1 MKIEKKGNFNL
12 YSHPRLARKKP
23 THVNIM
29 RFLLITWYFSLSNLS
44 WIVINRRS
52 NRLQR
57 KQEHKYDLYYCTCI
71 QRQHQNV
78 MTTSKCD
85 ENNKLAYMGQQSV
98 SMLFNTFLMST
109 VINSNCT
116 NTWQN
121 GISLFCICD
130 PMAPR
135 VIHPLHP
142 NISIYILYTLLYL
155 FPLVLTRRTY
165 LKIKA
170 SCVGDHFLYSHDL
183 NEWFSSITVSR
194 N

>member
-1 MKIEKKGNFNL
+1 MIGQKKK
-12 YSHPRLARKKP
+12 H

-29 RFLLITWYFSLSNLS
+29 RVHLITWYFSLSNLS

-78 MTTSKCD
+78 MRTTDWHAWGSK
-85 ENNKLAYMGQQSV
+85 V
-98 SMLFNTFLMST
+98 SMFFITFLMST
-109 VINSNCT
+109 AINSNCT

-121 GISLFCICD
+121 VISLCPICD
-130 PMAPR
+130 HMAPR

-142 NISIYILYTLLYL
+142 NISIQILHTLLYIFL
-155 FPLVLTRRTY
+155 LVLTRRIY

-183 NEWFSSITVSR
+183 NEWFSHITVRR

>member
-1 MKIEKKGNFNL
+1 MKIEKKRYFNL
-12 YSHPRLARKKP
+12 YSHPQLARKKT

-29 RFLLITWYFSLSNLS
+29 RFHLITWYFSRSNLS
-44 WIVINRRS
+44 WIVMNRRS

-98 SMLFNTFLMST
+98 SMLFTTFFMST

-121 GISLFCICD
+121 VISLFCICD
-130 PMAPR
+130 HMAPR
-135 VIHPLHP
+135 VHQYPHSPYSSLS
-142 NISIYILYTLLYL
+142 ISFGTDKENLFEDQSFLCWWS
-155 FPLVLTRRTY
+155 FPLF
-165 LKIKA
+165 A
-170 SCVGDHFLYSHDL
+170 WS
-183 NEWFSSITVSR
+183 
-194 N
+194 